1 MRRLEIGDAPRI
13 KAALEALPAIGA
25 GNVAVTSSGPAGFQ
39 FSRKT
44 FAIAFTGKFAGT
56 EVGPL
61 SASEGVP
68 IAPQP
73 AGTEPLAVTT
83 TQEPGAPRF
92 SPTAANCPDSSKL
105 GTVEVDTPLLEEHP
119 GESPLPGAVYLAKPH
134 ENPFDSLLAIYI
146 TVNDPKTGIVVKL
159 PGLVQADPQTG
170 QLTTT
175 VRESPQVPF
184 EDFKLHFFEGAAGAL
199 RTPPTCGSYETTT
212 ELTPWSAPESGPP
225 ATPADPYAI
234 DKAANGSSACAHTPS
249 EEENKPSFEAGTEA
263 PSAGAYSPF
272 LLKLHRED
280 GSPELK
286 QIDTTL
292 PPGLTGKL
300 AGIPECSEGALQ
312 AAKAKTGTEEQ
323 QSPSCPAASKVGAV
337 NVAAGAGPDPYYAQG
352 NAYLAG
358 PYQGAPLSLAIIT
371 PAVAGPFDLGDVV
384 VRAALQVNPETAQI
398 TVKSGPI
405 PTILEGIP
413 LDIRT
418 IAVKMDKPNFTLNP
432 TDCEKMAVT
441 AQALSAL
448 GQSAALTYPF
458 QVGGCN
464 ALGFKPK
471 VAISLKGG
479 TKRNDNPALKA
490 VVSFPQGAYANTASA
505 QVTLPHSEFLDQ
517 AHIGT
522 VCTRVQFAA
531 NACPAASVYGHATAV
546 TPLLDQPLSG
556 PVYLRSSSNKLPD
569 LVAALNGQIDVA
581 LDGRIDTGKGGGI
594 RNTFSVVPDAPVS
607 KFVLEMQGGSKGLL
621 VNSENLCSPKAKTH
635 AIANFTAQNGK
646 VYDTTPEVQNS
657 CKKSGKGH
665 KHHAKGSAR

>member
-1 MRRLEIGDAPRI
+1 MPRLLQARHGR
-13 KAALEALPAIGA
+13 
-25 GNVAVTSSGPAGFQ
+25 
-39 FSRKT
+39 SRH
-44 FAIAFTGKFAGT
+44 
-56 EVGPL
+56 PL
-61 SASEGVP
+61 S
-68 IAPQP
+68 I
-73 AGTEPLAVTT
+73 
-83 TQEPGAPRF
+83 
-92 SPTAANCPDSSKL
+92 D
-105 GTVEVDTPLLEEHP
+105 H
-119 GESPLPGAVYLAKPH
+119 PLPGAVYLAKPH

-184 EDFKLHFFEGAAGAL
+184 EDFKLNFFGGARGAL
-199 RTPPTCGSYETTT
+199 RTPPTCGSYETTS
-212 ELTPWSAPESGPP
+212 ELTPYSAPESGPP
-225 ATPADPYAI
+225 ATPADPYTI

-249 EEENKPSFEAGTEA
+249 EEENKPGLEAGTET

-280 GSPELK
+280 GSQELK

-300 AGIPECSEGALQ
+300 AGIPECSEAALA

-323 QSPSCPAASKVGAV
+323 QSPSCPAASKLGAV

-371 PAVAGPFDLGDVV
+371 PALAGPFDLGDVV

-398 TVKSGPI
+398 TVNSGPI
-405 PTILEGIP
+405 PTILQGIP

-448 GQSAALTYPF
+448 GQSAALTDPF

-479 TKRNDNPALKA
+479 TKRNHNPALKA
-490 VVSFPQGAYANTASA
+490 VVSFPAKGAYANIAKA
-505 QVTLPHSEFLDQ
+505 QVTLPHREFLDQ

-522 VCTRVQFAA
+522 VCTRVQFAEGQPRRKVPGGLGLRLRQGKHA
-531 NACPAASVYGHATAV
+531 APGQAPGRPGLPAQ
-546 TPLLDQPLSG
+546 LLQQAAGSGRGFEWPDRRRPGRPHRHRQGRGDQEHLRGG
-556 PVYLRSSSNKLPD
+556 PRCSRVQVR
-569 LVAALNGQIDVA
+569 VEM
-581 LDGRIDTGKGGGI
+581 KGG
-594 RNTFSVVPDAPVS
+594 N
-607 KFVLEMQGGSKGLL
+607 KGLL
-621 VNSENLCSPKAKTH
+621 VNSENICKPQSPPPS
-635 AIANFTAQNGK
+635 I
-646 VYDTTPEVQNS
+646 
-657 CKKSGKGH
+657 
-665 KHHAKGSAR
+665 